1 MNRRGKTSRLADS
14 SRRAARAGRAPQARA
29 DLAFLRR
36 PGTSDKEKSKKSL
49 PIFQKIGYALN
60 SRHQEPAMPDQAMT
74 DQAFTVPTSPP
85 AASVNAIEREVRRHR
100 ILERALGGWSYAAIA
115 STETLT
121 PRRIRQIVRQTLAR
135 SQADRAAEH
144 VRLQTARLGA
154 SLRLAAQRVEDG
166 ELGAIDRLLRVLD
179 RLDRYQTRAAAPP
192 PFDEAAEGAAR
203 FDAKLDDLV
212 ATAAEDKARAAA
224 AAARGGP
231 DGGAPPSPA
240 RA

>member
-1 MNRRGKTSRLADS
+1 
-14 SRRAARAGRAPQARA
+14 
-29 DLAFLRR
+29 
-36 PGTSDKEKSKKSL
+36 
-49 PIFQKIGYALN
+49 
-60 SRHQEPAMPDQAMT
+60 MPDQAMT

-85 AASVNAIEREVRRHR
+85 AASVRAIEREVRRHR

-115 STETLT
+115 STENLT
-121 PRRIRQIVRQTLAR
+121 PRRIRQIVNQSLKR
-135 SQADRAAEH
+135 SPADRAAEH
-144 VRLQTARLGA
+144 IRLQTARLGA
-154 SLRLAAQRVEDG
+154 PLRLAAQRVEDG

-192 PFDEAAEGAAR
+192 PFDEAAEGAAK
-203 FDAKLDDLV
+203 FDAKLDDLLRR
-212 ATAAEDKARAAA
+212 AAEDKARAA